1 MNAEASVRRTI
12 SEHSLIASGDHV
24 VLGLS
29 GGPDSLCLLHILTE
43 LRKELGFSL
52 SCVHL
57 NHLMRGEQASADVR
71 WLTGHCDALDVPL
84 TVVVCDVEA
93 RARNEKIS
101 VEEAGRQARQEA
113 LFAEAGKE
121 AKRCAG
127 VVRVAL
133 AHNRDDQAET
143 VLLRILR
150 GTGVHGLTAMEYLRE
165 DGLIRPLLDT
175 SRKEVEA
182 YCDKNTPMPLWDSTN
197 ASTAFTR
204 NRLRLELIPLLERQF
219 NPAVREA
226 LVRLADNAR
235 EDDRCLLRLA
245 QQKAASA
252 RVPDDARADLAFP
265 LAEFAAMDA
274 ALGKRVVR
282 LLFARIGLQEDIA
295 SVHLTALWK
304 ALEKRNTGAVI
315 EFPGGYRAEMGCEDL
330 LFLRAGFKRQ
340 IQADPE
346 WQLLQRRLP
355 GDLIPDPAS
364 LPVHQAVLDADEVD
378 ALGAPLVL
386 RTRQAGDRI
395 WPLGGPG
402 TQKLQDHFVNA
413 KVPRESRDRI
423 PLVCS
428 GSEVL
433 WIRGGTVSEKCK
445 VTPGTRQGILLE
457 INRRIC

>member
-1 MNAEASVRRTI
+1 MNADTAVRRTI
-12 SEHSLIASGDHV
+12 AEHRLIASGDHI

-29 GGPDSLCLLHILTE
+29 GGPDSLCLLHVLTE

-52 SCVHL
+52 SCLHV

-71 WLTGHCDALDVPL
+71 WLTAHCDGLGVPL
-84 TVVVCDVEA
+84 TVAVCDVEA
-93 RARNEKIS
+93 RARSEKIS
-101 VEEAGRQARQEA
+101 VEEAGRRARQEA
-113 LFAEAGKE
+113 LFAEAE
-121 AKRCAG
+121 IQAKRCAG
-127 VVRVAL
+127 NLRVAL

-182 YCDKNTPMPLWDSTN
+182 YCDKNGLTPLWDSTN

-204 NRLRLELIPLLERQF
+204 NRLRLELIPLLEEQF
-219 NPAVREA
+219 NPAVRES

-245 QQKAASA
+245 RQKAASA
-252 RVPDDARADLAFP
+252 RVPCDARADLAFP
-265 LAEFAAMDA
+265 LAELAALDA

-282 LLFARIGLQEDIA
+282 LLFSRIGLQEDIA

-304 ALEKRNTGAVI
+304 ALEKGNNGALI
-315 EFPGGYRAEMGCEDL
+315 EFPGGYKAEMSRQDL
-330 LFLRAGFKRQ
+330 LLRSPDFSAQVRD
-340 IQADPE
+340 DPE
-346 WQLLQRRLP
+346 WELLQRRLP
-355 GDLIPDPAS
+355 GNQIPDPAS
-364 LPVHQAVLDADEVD
+364 LPSHQAVLDADAID

-386 RTRQAGDRI
+386 RTRQPGDRI

-413 KVPRESRDRI
+413 KVPRESRDRT

-433 WIRGGTVSEKCK
+433 WIRGGAISEKCK
-445 VTPGTRQGILLE
+445 VTPQTQQGIMLE